1 MIHLLTLATIHIKQQ
16 YLPFIKSCFERQA
29 ETGDEKARMKASAIF
44 VIICNLSQIF
54 GQNVQYVLV
63 HT

>member
-44 VIICNLSQIF
+44 VIICL
-54 GQNVQYVLV
+54 
-63 HT
+63 